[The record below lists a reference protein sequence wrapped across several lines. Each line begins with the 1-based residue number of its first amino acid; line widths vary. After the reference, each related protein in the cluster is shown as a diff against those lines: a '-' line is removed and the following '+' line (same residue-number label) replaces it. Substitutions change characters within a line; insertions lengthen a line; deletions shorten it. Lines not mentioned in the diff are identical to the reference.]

1 MIEQKIGNFLTNS
14 APDPARINRNE
25 FVSQNRSPKRGRVK
39 ENIKNI
45 EIKLTM
51 TKPKKITLK

>member
-1 MIEQKIGNFLTNS
+1 MKRVYPKEGHKGNFLTN
-14 APDPARINRNE
+14 
-25 FVSQNRSPKRGRVK
+25 SPKRGRVK